1 VLQILHKLN
10 LTARQSQKI
19 FCTKSQFV
27 HSEDMSRNSKP
38 TGETVSFGVRLSTT
52 DREWLERTAA
62 ASGVEVSQL
71 VRWAIEALRQY
82 VDAHGGKLH
91 LPIDIQTFWVAAQQV
106 KPTADQPAP
115 TPPAKRKEA

>member
-1 VLQILHKLN
+1 
-10 LTARQSQKI
+10 
-19 FCTKSQFV
+19 
-27 HSEDMSRNSKP
+27 MSRNSKP

-82 VDAHGGKLH
+82 VDAHGGRLH
-91 LPIDIQTFWVAAQQV
+91 LPIDIETFWVAAQQG
-106 KPTADQPAP
+106 KPTAAEQPAP
-115 TPPAKRKEA
+115 APPAKRKGA

>member
-1 VLQILHKLN
+1 LQIVHKLN
-10 LTARQSQKI
+10 LTVRQCQKI

-82 VDAHGGKLH
+82 VDAHDGRLH
-91 LPIDIQTFWVAAQQV
+91 LPIDIQTFWTAAQQV
-106 KPTADQPAP
+106 KPTAADPESA
-115 TPPAKRKEA
+115 PPAKRKGA